1 TTMAKFSEDEL
12 YDILLIRD
20 SGRQLDAFINFYNK
34 YENEIFKEGNV
45 AIVNDFV
52 YSRVRNDSI
61 KLFWEAKMDMM

>member
-1 TTMAKFSEDEL
+1 MAKFSEDEL
-12 YDILLIRD
+12 YDILLIHD